1 MNIDK
6 VLAARLNAA
15 MNIGELIG
23 QTKAF
28 TRIAGRC
35 TAAKAQALTA
45 IHDEKQYR
53 KLGMDWNGFC
63 QNKVGINRRLAD
75 QIIREFKEFGPQY
88 FDLAQVTPI
97 NAAQYRLIAASV
109 SEQGL
114 THAGETIAFTEKNA
128 PRLAAAVAD
137 LRKAVEPPADKTP
150 PSAEDETWKMVVK
163 AEHTLADALQDSAK
177 LQRRAM
183 SRDTRAHFTRS
194 LNDAIVK
201 LTDVLRDIM

>member
-1 MNIDK
+1 MSIDK

-15 MNIGELIG
+15 MEIGELIG

-35 TAAKAQALTA
+35 TAAKAQALAT

-53 KLGMDWNGFC
+53 KLGMDWEAFC

-75 QIIREFKEFGPQY
+75 QIIREFKEFGPRY

-97 NAAQYRLIAASV
+97 SAAQYRLIAPSV
-109 SEQGL
+109 GEQGL
-114 THAGETIAFTEKNA
+114 TWAGETIAFTEKNA
-128 PRLAAAVAD
+128 PRLAAAVAE
-137 LRKAVEPPADKTP
+137 LRKAAEPPAEKAP
-150 PSAEDETWKMVVK
+150 PSADTETWKMVLQ
-163 AEHTLADALQDSAK
+163 AEHALAGAWEDSAK

-183 SRDTRAHFTRS
+183 SRDTRTRFIRS

>member
-1 MNIDK
+1 MKAGVRQIRRTPADFLCNSFFYKVLKKSQTAGFGGFCFLEPHMNIDK

-15 MNIGELIG
+15 MDIGELIG

-137 LRKAVEPPADKTP
+137 LRKAAEPPAGKTP
-150 PSAEDETWKMVVK
+150 PSAENETWKMV
-163 AEHTLADALQDSAK
+163 
-177 LQRRAM
+177 
-183 SRDTRAHFTRS
+183 
-194 LNDAIVK
+194 
-201 LTDVLRDIM
+201 